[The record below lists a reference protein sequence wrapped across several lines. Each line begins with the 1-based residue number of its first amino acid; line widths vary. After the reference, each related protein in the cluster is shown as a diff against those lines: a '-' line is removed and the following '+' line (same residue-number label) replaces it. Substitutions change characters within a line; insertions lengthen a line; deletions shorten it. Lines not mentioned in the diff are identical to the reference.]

1 MNIPIYNHQT
11 TSLSEIDLRMVRSIP
26 SGGNWKNIPLDIPS
40 KRVEGIRLSGGRTTY
55 YGRLRWDFPAY
66 TIATY
71 FNRPGNGCNIHP
83 DDLSAKYPQHRLISF
98 REAARVQ
105 SFPDNFRFL
114 GSKSSMFKQIGNAVP
129 PLLAY
134 SIAKALLGSTVV
146 DLFCG
151 CGGLS
156 KGFELA
162 GYHVLAGLEIEK
174 HALATWTHNH
184 VGAPVLG
191 DINNKDIKDR
201 LIAIVRN
208 SLGGRNLDVLAGGPP
223 CQGFSTAGWRE
234 TTDPRNK
241 LWLNYLEIL
250 NKLNPKYFLIEN
262 VPGLLS
268 VQKNGLLIIDN
279 MRTEF
284 SKLGYFLNYRAL
296 KAEDYGVPQLRRR
309 VFIIG
314 NRSDIKPFEFPDV
327 SISTPFT
334 VRDAISNLPRIGVN
348 DGVDEL
354 VITNYQTQS
363 KYQEWLIGECNV
375 ESLLSSKPRQPL
387 PKKQLELFGNC

>member
-363 KYQEWLIGECNV
+363 KYQEWLIGECNA

>member
-1 MNIPIYNHQT
+1 VKNISIYNHQT
-11 TSLSEIDLRMVRSIP
+11 TSLSEIDMRMVVAIP

-40 KRVEGIRLSGGRTTY
+40 KRVESIRLSGGRTTY

-83 DDLSAKYPQHRLISF
+83 DDMSAKNPQHRLISF
-98 REAARVQ
+98 REAARIQ
-105 SFPDNFRFL
+105 SFPDNFKFY

-134 SIAKALLGSTVV
+134 AIAKALGKSTIV

-162 GYHVLAGLEIEK
+162 GYNVIAGLEFDK
-174 HALATWTHNH
+174 HALTSWAGNH
-184 VGAPVLG
+184 VGTPILG
-191 DINNKDIKDR
+191 DINKSEVKEH
-201 LIAIVRN
+201 LISAVKK
-208 SLGGRNLDVLAGGPP
+208 SLGKKNLDVLAGGPP

-234 TTDPRNK
+234 TADPRNQ

-250 NKLNPKYFLIEN
+250 NELNPKYFLIEN
-262 VPGLLS
+262 VPGILS
-268 VQKNGLLIIDN
+268 MKKNGVPVIESMIKQ
-279 MRTEF
+279 F
-284 SKLGYFLNYRAL
+284 AKLGYTLYYRAL
-296 KAEDYGVPQLRRR
+296 KAEEYGVPQLRRR

-314 NRSDIKPFEFPDV
+314 ARSDMKPFEFPAP

-334 VRDAISNLPRIGVN
+334 VRDAISNLPRLGVN

-354 VITNYQTQS
+354 IIKDYKTKS
-363 KYQEWLIGECNV
+363 IFQEWLIGACDV
-375 ESLLSSKPRQPL
+375 EALLKSKEK
-387 PKKQLELFGNC
+387 PKNKKGQIELL

>member
-11 TSLSEIDLRMVRSIP
+11 TSLSEIDLRMVRAIP

-134 SIAKALLGSTVV
+134 SIAKALLGTTVV

-250 NKLNPKYFLIEN
+250 NKLSPKYFLIEN

-314 NRSDIKPFEFPDV
+314 NRSDVKPFEFPDV

-354 VITNYQTQS
+354 VVTNYQTQS
-363 KYQEWLIGECNV
+363 KYQEWLIGERNV
-375 ESLLSSKPRQPL
+375 ESLLSSKPQQPL

>member
-1 MNIPIYNHQT
+1 MKNIIIYNHQT
-11 TSLSEIDLRMVRSIP
+11 TSLSEIDMRMVVAIP

-40 KRVEGIRLSGGRTTY
+40 QRVEGIRLSGGRTTY
-55 YGRLRWDFPAY
+55 YGRLRWDHPAY

-83 DDLSAKYPQHRLISF
+83 DDTSAKNPQHRLISF
-98 REAARVQ
+98 REAARIQ

-134 SIAKALLGSTVV
+134 AIAKSLSKSTIV

-162 GYHVLAGLEIEK
+162 GYDVIAGLEFDK
-174 HALATWTHNH
+174 HAMSTWAENH
-184 VGAPVLG
+184 TGIPILG
-191 DINNKDIKDR
+191 DINKSEVKESLVN
-201 LIAIVRN
+201 AVRN
-208 SLGGRNLDVLAGGPP
+208 SLGKKNLDVLAGGPP

-234 TTDPRNK
+234 TADPRNQ

-250 NKLNPKYFLIEN
+250 KELNPKYFLIEN
-262 VPGLLS
+262 VPGILS
-268 VQKNGLLIIDN
+268 MKKNGVLVIESMIKQ
-279 MRTEF
+279 F
-284 SKLGYFLNYRAL
+284 AKLGYTLYYKAL
-296 KAEDYGVPQLRRR
+296 KAEEYGVPQLRRR

-314 NRSDIKPFEFPDV
+314 ARSDMKPFEFPEPA
-327 SISTPFT
+327 ISTPFT
-334 VRDAISNLPRIGVN
+334 VKDAISNLPWLGVN
-348 DGVDEL
+348 DGVEEL
-354 VITNYQTQS
+354 IIKDYKTNS
-363 KYQEWLIGECNV
+363 KYQDWLIGACDV
-375 ESLLSSKPRQPL
+375 EGLLKSKEKPTRRKGQIAL
-387 PKKQLELFGNC
+387 L